1 MLVERQCVRRCRRLA
16 NRGMVE
22 LGEDAVF
29 AQGAAREFCAMFQ
42 FRTARLQST
51 TVEFRSGGVES
62 RRNAAAL
69 ILALRRKV
77 ERTQTSR

>member
-29 AQGAAREFCAMFQ
+29 AQGAAREFCGVFQ
-42 FRTARLQST
+42 FRQAKIQST
-51 TVEFRSGGVES
+51 TSNSEAASLNEAGTRRRRFWRCVE
-62 RRNAAAL
+62 
-69 ILALRRKV
+69 K
-77 ERTQTSR
+77 